1 MRLFFLLSLA
11 LLTTCCSTPTSP
23 IPSKLC
29 GDWVQPIPG
38 HPGRLQGIR
47 LLPNGVAESINMHTL
62 RYSKWELDGDRLTLT
77 GKSIGNQHSAI
88 FSITPSFALL
98 RQDTL
103 ILKFSDR
110 QETYMRVART
120 QNQSN

>member
-23 IPSKLC
+23 ISSKLC

-38 HPGRLQGIR
+38 QPGRLQGIR

-62 RYSKWELDGDRLTLT
+62 CYSKWELDGDRLTLT
-77 GKSIGNQHSAI
+77 GKSIGNKHSAI